1 LGNYFVLAFVHDGMT
16 HSSAPSLFPDPEI
29 DTKGTRT
36 FVNPC
41 LWFDDRDGYRVVF
54 CRHEPI
60 YRVALCDVHFLA
72 TICVMLRQ
80 SALATQDELAAAF
93 GHSVA
98 TQRRWETSFQQ
109 NGDVGLHGRKANGR
123 KPKLNKSQCSFVKQW
138 FGQGLSNSEMARR
151 LAVNETTIRRVLR
164 HMGLQRRIKPAA
176 ELPLEDTNDTD
187 MTPAIPVAAASVEAA
202 SVEAASVEAAS
213 VEAASVI
220 AAEVAAAE
228 PVVTD
233 AAALASIAVVAS
245 TLDAIAN
252 IVAGPAKQ
260 ELLSVATSTDTP
272 LAPCLSL
279 PESTVNTE
287 APPVGQVLVPA
298 FTSDSNPN
306 DRGGDR
312 LLARLG
318 LLDDA
323 VPLFGNQEVLAQAG
337 VLLALPML
345 LAHGGLDI
353 FQRLFKSIG
362 PAFYGLRT
370 TVMTLFLLALLRI
383 KRPENLKEHAPAP
396 LGQLLGLD
404 RVAEMKTLRRKLT
417 LLAERGQGRELMN
430 ELARLRLA
438 QDEDRLAFLYLD
450 GHVREYSGKEPLAKA
465 KKAQRAVAT
474 CAATD
479 TWLHAADGSPLLVV
493 TSEMNA
499 GLTQVLVAIV
509 VKVKSL
515 VPTGRRLTV
524 LFDRGGWSLKLF
536 ARLYDMGVDII
547 TYRKGKRKVVPQS
560 RFTEQRV
567 TEDGREKSYWLYDQ
581 PRVRVGRLRLHRLRG
596 GVGPEFLWLRQVTVL
611 RDDGRQTVI
620 VTNRSDLSAV
630 QVVVAM
636 FRRWRQENYFKYM
649 EAEFALDA
657 LVEYGVDDVPSEATR
672 PNPARKKLSKE
683 RKQAKAEV
691 ASLRAELGAEA
702 NANEER
708 RRPTMRGFKV
718 AQADLRKRLQEAES
732 KEQALAEQ
740 LRQLPQRVSAH
751 GLKTLKTEKKL
762 IVDAIKMIAYQCE
775 TMLFERLSKH
785 YARAD
790 DEGRTLLHAAFQSS
804 AAMEVTETE
813 LKITIAAQS
822 SPHRTEALAKVCLEL
837 DAEAAYYPGSK
848 LRLRLA
854 VAP

>member
-1 LGNYFVLAFVHDGMT
+1 MT

-80 SALATQDELAAAF
+80 SALATQKELAAAF

-138 FGQGLSNSEMARR
+138 FARGLSNSEMARR

-164 HMGLQRRIKPAA
+164 HMGLQRRIKPTA
-176 ELPLEDTNDTD
+176 ELPLDHTNDTD
-187 MTPAIPVAAASVEAA
+187 MTPAVP
-202 SVEAASVEAAS
+202 

-220 AAEVAAAE
+220 TAEVAAAE
-228 PVVTD
+228 PVVTVAPAPESVTVAAVLESVTG
-233 AAALASIAVVAS
+233 AAAPESIAVVAS

-252 IVAGPAKQ
+252 IVAGPAMQ
-260 ELLSVATSTDTP
+260 ELLSVATSADTP

-279 PESTVNTE
+279 PESTVNTVT
-287 APPVGQVLVPA
+287 PPVGPVPVPA
-298 FTSDSNPN
+298 FTIDSNPN

-323 VPLFGNQEVLAQAG
+323 APLFGNHEVLPQAG

-370 TVMTLFLLALLRI
+370 TVMTLFFLALLRI

-404 RVAEMKTLRRKLT
+404 RIAEMKTLRRKLT
-417 LLAERGQGRELMN
+417 LLAKRGQGRELMN

-465 KKAQRAVAT
+465 KKTQRAVAT

-479 TWLHAADGSPLLVV
+479 TWLHDADGQPLLVV

-499 GLTQVLVAIV
+499 GLTQVLEAIV
-509 VKVKSL
+509 SNAQSL
-515 VPTGRRLTV
+515 VAVGRRLTV

-536 ARLYDMGVDII
+536 ARLHDMGVDII
-547 TYRKGKRKVVPQS
+547 TYRKGKRKVVPRS
-560 RFTEQRV
+560 RFTEHRV
-567 TEDGREKSYWLYDQ
+567 TEDGQEKTYWLYDQ
-581 PRVRVGRLRLHRLRG
+581 PRVRVGRLRNHRRRG

-718 AQADLRKRLQEAES
+718 AQADLRKRLQQAES
-732 KEQALAEQ
+732 KERTLAEQ

-822 SPHRTEALAKVCLEL
+822 SPHRTEALAKVCQEL